1 MIKSEILERL
11 SRTDGLR
18 LGIEPLLD
26 DKQIGEMTVDLRL
39 GYDFLV
45 SIVTRRP
52 YIVWPATMSASDRY
66 PPIFNSHGENS
77 VNASFCIRTK
87 SC

>member
-1 MIKSEILERL
+1 M
-11 SRTDGLR
+11 
-18 LGIEPLLD
+18 LD

-45 SIVTRRP
+45 SIVTRRL

-66 PPIFNSHGENS
+66 PPIFSPRGENS